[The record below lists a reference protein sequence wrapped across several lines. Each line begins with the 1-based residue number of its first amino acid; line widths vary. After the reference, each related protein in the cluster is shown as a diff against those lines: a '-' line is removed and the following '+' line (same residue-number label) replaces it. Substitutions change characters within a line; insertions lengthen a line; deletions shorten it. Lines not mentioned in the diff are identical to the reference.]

1 MAGIAHAA
9 IGLAAKPLLPE
20 VNVGWLI
27 LGTVVLDILWLAF
40 WCVGLETSPM
50 NPASHPPWWDH
61 SLLMAVIW
69 SVLFGLLAS
78 WLARRFPRRTLI
90 GVVFGLMVFS
100 HWVLDWI
107 THPMTALSPTDKG
120 IPLAFQLA
128 SRRPGPLPDH
138 HSRLGHRDRRTSC
151 RSGVLH
157 RVASAEKEAGACC
170 RAGLRRDSRAWV
182 AYDLG

>member
-9 IGLAAKPLLPE
+9 VGLAAKPFVPE

-50 NPASHPPWWDH
+50 NPAAHPPWWDH
-61 SLLMAVIW
+61 SLLMAVVW
-69 SVLFGLLAS
+69 SVLFGLLAY
-78 WLARRFPRRTLI
+78 WLARRFRRRTLI

-107 THPMTALSPTDKG
+107 THPMTALSSTDKG
-120 IPLAFQLA
+120 IPLAFSGSPLVGLGLYRTITAVWVTEIGSVVVGLA
-128 SRRPGPLPDH
+128 IYFWARRRMK
-138 HSRLGHRDRRTSC
+138 RLK
-151 RSGVLH
+151 
-157 RVASAEKEAGACC
+157 ASAT
-170 RAGLRRDSRAWV
+170 
-182 AYDLG
+182 